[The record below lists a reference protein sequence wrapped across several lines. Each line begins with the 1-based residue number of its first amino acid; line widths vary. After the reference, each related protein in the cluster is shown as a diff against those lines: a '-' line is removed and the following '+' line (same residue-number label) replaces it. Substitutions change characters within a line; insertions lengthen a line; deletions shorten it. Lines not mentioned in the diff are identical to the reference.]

1 MSERL
6 RSIVAIA
13 TASTGRES
21 DVCGQD
27 NTLRKTV
34 LNVCLFGAMSF
45 SVSLIVHYSAA
56 NKIASYILLII
67 GTAFTIASLSMAVG
81 ARIENRK
88 SGQEN

>member
-1 MSERL
+1 MSTDRITLLERL
-6 RSIVAIA
+6 SLMCAF
-13 TASTGRES
+13 
-21 DVCGQD
+21 
-27 NTLRKTV
+27 
-34 LNVCLFGAMSF
+34 FGAMSL